1 MLVWIRI
8 HNYSFKTK
16 IQNIFLY
23 FKSKLSV
30 YKNIKN
36 TLTFNLTYFIS
47 FNVHTDDD
55 DDVDDEQTVL
65 LCCWSCCFI
74 YKKIFLSSL
83 QILQI
88 FEYTVFRR
96 QTLWV
101 FPLQKSSMH
110 NALAPQY
117 IKYVFISMRT
127 TIKTTFFSLS
137 LFYLNFQETT
147 QSFKYNKY
155 WICIFILKFQK
166 KFSLEKTF
174 ERI

>member
-1 MLVWIRI
+1 MLLI
-8 HNYSFKTK
+8 
-16 IQNIFLY
+16 
-23 FKSKLSV
+23 
-30 YKNIKN
+30 
-36 TLTFNLTYFIS
+36 
-47 FNVHTDDD
+47 
-55 DDVDDEQTVL
+55 L
-65 LCCWSCCFI
+65 LF
-74 YKKIFLSSL
+74 YLQKIFLSSL

-137 LFYLNFQETT
+137 FFYLNFQETT

-155 WICIFILKFQK
+155 WICIFILKFEK
-166 KFSLEKTF
+166 KSFPWRKRLKEFSRKKNKTKFVFSTFRWEYTICCSLELWVTRGSVIDF
-174 ERI
+174 EY

>member
-1 MLVWIRI
+1 MLLI
-8 HNYSFKTK
+8 
-16 IQNIFLY
+16 
-23 FKSKLSV
+23 
-30 YKNIKN
+30 
-36 TLTFNLTYFIS
+36 
-47 FNVHTDDD
+47 
-55 DDVDDEQTVL
+55 L
-65 LCCWSCCFI
+65 LF
-74 YKKIFLSSL
+74 YLQKIFLSSL

-88 FEYTVFRR
+88 FEYTVVFRR

-155 WICIFILKFQK
+155 WICIFISKFQK
-166 KFSLEKTF
+166 KVFLGENVWKNLA
-174 ERI
+174 ERKIKLNLCFQPFDGNTQYAVA

>member
-1 MLVWIRI
+1 MSYVKYIFTLCLVLVWIRI

-74 YKKIFLSSL
+74 YKKYFCRV
-83 QILQI
+83 
-88 FEYTVFRR
+88 Y
-96 QTLWV
+96 
-101 FPLQKSSMH
+101 K
-110 NALAPQY
+110 
-117 IKYVFISMRT
+117 
-127 TIKTTFFSLS
+127 
-137 LFYLNFQETT
+137 FY
-147 QSFKYNKY
+147 
-155 WICIFILKFQK
+155 
-166 KFSLEKTF
+166 KFSSILCLEDRRCGYFPFKRVVCIMHSLPSILNMYLF
-174 ERI
+174 QCGQQ